1 MHNFFVLLLSAIS
14 IRATN
19 AGLDMWSEEEEMD
32 MISAMG
38 RKKPGRASASGDFG
52 TDSSPLGRRMR
63 LDPEPE
69 ISDLGTDDEAIFFQ
83 TETEVAVGRNSP
95 AIDDM
100 AFLQTSLGH
109 NFKPRV
115 RKGPAAQPE
124 PSFTTVQLRKQ
135 YIPMVRNGDQ
145 IFAFKT
151 TYFGDIRIGGPVAQ
165 NFTVVFDSGS
175 GNLIVPADTCL
186 SKACVNKSMFTHS
199 LSETSSPAPSNGR
212 VAITFGTGDI
222 EGGIEQDYVCL
233 GKQTKSCVEMRMI
246 AADNMSDDPFSL
258 FAFDGILGLGIES
271 LSERPQFSIH
281 RQMREQHQNMDASFA
296 VLLARSESDLSA
308 VSFGGYDPS
317 WATSPVSWEPVVNA
331 HLGYWQIRLKS
342 VRVGDTFYEGCN
354 NSACRA
360 ILDSGTSLLGVPQ
373 PALRPL
379 QTLLTRQLARGSD
392 GRTDCRTHPGLPI
405 TFELEGGFL
414 VHVNPEDYS
423 RPMPWN
429 ITSNTTD
436 DGWALYCR
444 AILMPTEEGEPIG
457 PNVFLWGEPVLRQY
471 LTIFNWEKETI
482 GIAKSGRAP
491 RTPEMGANIGAPAY
505 GTPHSFL
512 PGSPMVAPL

>member
-1 MHNFFVLLLSAIS
+1 
-14 IRATN
+14 
-19 AGLDMWSEEEEMD
+19 

-246 AADNMSDDPFSL
+246 AAVICPMILSPFSHSM
-258 FAFDGILGLGIES
+258 A
-271 LSERPQFSIH
+271 
-281 RQMREQHQNMDASFA
+281 
-296 VLLARSESDLSA
+296 
-308 VSFGGYDPS
+308 
-317 WATSPVSWEPVVNA
+317 
-331 HLGYWQIRLKS
+331 
-342 VRVGDTFYEGCN
+342 
-354 NSACRA
+354 
-360 ILDSGTSLLGVPQ
+360 
-373 PALRPL
+373 
-379 QTLLTRQLARGSD
+379 
-392 GRTDCRTHPGLPI
+392 
-405 TFELEGGFL
+405 FL
-414 VHVNPEDYS
+414 VLGSKACLKGHNLASTDRCE
-423 RPMPWN
+423 
-429 ITSNTTD
+429 SNTKI
-436 DGWALYCR
+436 WMLPLPSCWR
-444 AILMPTEEGEPIG
+444 A
-457 PNVFLWGEPVLRQY
+457 
-471 LTIFNWEKETI
+471 
-482 GIAKSGRAP
+482 ARA
-491 RTPEMGANIGAPAY
+491 T
-505 GTPHSFL
+505 
-512 PGSPMVAPL
+512 